1 MDINLM
7 ITSFPKLLDATV
19 VTVKLLSLSLFFG
32 LFIGLLFAIL
42 RLSKN
47 KIINKFAYGYSY
59 VFRGTPLLVQ
69 IFIIY
74 FGLGNIE
81 YFRSTFLWV
90 VFKEPYW
97 CAIIAFALNTGAYTS
112 EILRSAFQ
120 TIKPGFIE
128 AGKSLGISNKIIF
141 YKIQIPIAIRQSLP
155 AYGNEIILMMKGT
168 SLASTVTLMDFDL
181 MINSLPKLLGATVVT
196 LKLLSASLFFGLFIG
211 LLFAV
216 LRLNKNKII
225 NKFAYTYSYVFRG
238 TPLLVQIFI
247 IYFGLGQIEYF
258 RSTFLWVVFK
268 EPYWCAIIAFAL
280 NTGAYTSEILRS
292 AFQTIKPGLIEAG
305 KSLGISNK
313 IIFYKIQIPIAIRQ
327 SLPAYGNE
335 IILMMKGT
343 SLASTV
349 TLMDLTGVAKYI
361 ISTTFKPIEVFI
373 VAGGIYL
380 FMTFIIH
387 NVIKFL
393 EKKYSFN

>member
-1 MDINLM
+1 MDLELM
-7 ITSFPKLLDATV
+7 ISSFPKLLSATV
-19 VTVKLLSLSLFFG
+19 ITLKLLSVSLI
-32 LFIGLLFAIL
+32 IGLLIGLIFAIL
-42 RLSKN
+42 RLNKN
-47 KIINKFAYGYSY
+47 IFINKFAYGYSY

-74 FGLGNIE
+74 FGLGQIE
-81 YFRSTFLWV
+81 YLRSTFLWTV
-90 VFKEPYW
+90 LKEPYW

-120 TIKPGFIE
+120 TIKPGIIE
-128 AGKSLGISNKIIF
+128 AGQSLGISNK
-141 YKIQIPIAIRQSLP
+141 
-155 AYGNEIILMMKGT
+155 N
-168 SLASTVTLMDFDL
+168 
-181 MINSLPKLLGATVVT
+181 
-196 LKLLSASLFFGLFIG
+196 
-211 LLFAV
+211 
-216 LRLNKNKII
+216 
-225 NKFAYTYSYVFRG
+225 
-238 TPLLVQIFI
+238 
-247 IYFGLGQIEYF
+247 
-258 RSTFLWVVFK
+258 
-268 EPYWCAIIAFAL
+268 
-280 NTGAYTSEILRS
+280 
-292 AFQTIKPGLIEAG
+292 
-305 KSLGISNK
+305 
-313 IIFYKIQIPIAIRQ
+313 IFYKIQIPIAIRQ

-393 EKKYSFN
+393 EKKYSFNS

>member
-1 MDINLM
+1 MDLELM
-7 ITSFPKLLDATV
+7 INSFPKLLNAAGITL
-19 VTVKLLSLSLFFG
+19 KLLSVSLIVGLLIG
-32 LFIGLLFAIL
+32 LFFAIL
-42 RLSKN
+42 RLNKN
-47 KIINKFAYGYSY
+47 IFINRFAYGYSY

-74 FGLGNIE
+74 FGLGQIE
-81 YFRSTFLWV
+81 YLRSTFLWIIL
-90 VFKEPYW
+90 KEPYW

-112 EILRSAFQ
+112 EILRSAFE
-120 TIKPGFIE
+120 TIKPGI
-128 AGKSLGISNKIIF
+128 
-141 YKIQIPIAIRQSLP
+141 
-155 AYGNEIILMMKGT
+155 
-168 SLASTVTLMDFDL
+168 
-181 MINSLPKLLGATVVT
+181 
-196 LKLLSASLFFGLFIG
+196 
-211 LLFAV
+211 
-216 LRLNKNKII
+216 
-225 NKFAYTYSYVFRG
+225 
-238 TPLLVQIFI
+238 
-247 IYFGLGQIEYF
+247 
-258 RSTFLWVVFK
+258 
-268 EPYWCAIIAFAL
+268 
-280 NTGAYTSEILRS
+280 
-292 AFQTIKPGLIEAG
+292 IEAG

-361 ISTTFKPIEVFI
+361 ISTTFKPVEVFI

>member
-1 MDINLM
+1 MDFDLM
-7 ITSFPKLLDATV
+7 INSFPKLLSATV
-19 VTVKLLSLSLFFG
+19 VTLKLLSVSLIIG

-42 RLSKN
+42 RLN
-47 KIINKFAYGYSY
+47 NNIFINKFAYGYSY
-59 VFRGTPLLVQ
+59 
-69 IFIIY
+69 I
-74 FGLGNIE
+74 
-81 YFRSTFLWV
+81 
-90 VFKEPYW
+90 
-97 CAIIAFALNTGAYTS
+97 
-112 EILRSAFQ
+112 
-120 TIKPGFIE
+120 
-128 AGKSLGISNKIIF
+128 
-141 YKIQIPIAIRQSLP
+141 
-155 AYGNEIILMMKGT
+155 
-168 SLASTVTLMDFDL
+168 
-181 MINSLPKLLGATVVT
+181 
-196 LKLLSASLFFGLFIG
+196 
-211 LLFAV
+211 
-216 LRLNKNKII
+216 
-225 NKFAYTYSYVFRG
+225 FRG

-247 IYFGLGQIEYF
+247 IYFGLGQIEYL
-258 RSTFLWVVFK
+258 RSTVLWVILK

-313 IIFYKIQIPIAIRQ
+313 IIFYKIQVPIAIRQ

-361 ISTTFKPIEVFI
+361 ISTTFKPVEVFI

-387 NVIKFL
+387 NVIKYL
-393 EKKYSFN
+393 EKKYSFSQ

>member
-1 MDINLM
+1 VDFELM
-7 ITSFPKLLDATV
+7 VNSFPKLLSAAAITL
-19 VTVKLLSLSLFFG
+19 KLLSISLIIG

-42 RLSKN
+42 RLNKN
-47 KIINKFAYGYSY
+47 IFVNRFAYGYSY
-59 VFRGTPLLVQ
+59 LFRGTPLLVQ

-74 FGLGNIE
+74 FGLGQIE
-81 YFRSTFLWV
+81 YLRTTFLWV
-90 VFKEPYW
+90 ILKEPYW

-120 TIKPGFIE
+120 TIKPGI
-128 AGKSLGISNKIIF
+128 
-141 YKIQIPIAIRQSLP
+141 
-155 AYGNEIILMMKGT
+155 
-168 SLASTVTLMDFDL
+168 
-181 MINSLPKLLGATVVT
+181 
-196 LKLLSASLFFGLFIG
+196 
-211 LLFAV
+211 
-216 LRLNKNKII
+216 
-225 NKFAYTYSYVFRG
+225 
-238 TPLLVQIFI
+238 
-247 IYFGLGQIEYF
+247 
-258 RSTFLWVVFK
+258 
-268 EPYWCAIIAFAL
+268 
-280 NTGAYTSEILRS
+280 
-292 AFQTIKPGLIEAG
+292 IEAG

-361 ISTTFKPIEVFI
+361 ISTTFRPVEVFI

-387 NVIKFL
+387 NFLKFL
-393 EKKYSFN
+393 EKKYSFS

>member
-1 MDINLM
+1 MDLELM
-7 ITSFPKLLDATV
+7 INSFPKLLSAAVITL
-19 VTVKLLSLSLFFG
+19 KLLSVSLI
-32 LFIGLLFAIL
+32 IGLLIGLFFAIL
-42 RLSKN
+42 RLNKN
-47 KIINKFAYGYSY
+47 IFINKFAYGYSY

-74 FGLGNIE
+74 FGLGQIE
-81 YFRSTFLWV
+81 YLRSTVLWIIL
-90 VFKEPYW
+90 KEPYW

-120 TIKPGFIE
+120 TIK
-128 AGKSLGISNKIIF
+128 S
-141 YKIQIPIAIRQSLP
+141 
-155 AYGNEIILMMKGT
+155 
-168 SLASTVTLMDFDL
+168 
-181 MINSLPKLLGATVVT
+181 
-196 LKLLSASLFFGLFIG
+196 
-211 LLFAV
+211 
-216 LRLNKNKII
+216 
-225 NKFAYTYSYVFRG
+225 
-238 TPLLVQIFI
+238 
-247 IYFGLGQIEYF
+247 
-258 RSTFLWVVFK
+258 
-268 EPYWCAIIAFAL
+268 
-280 NTGAYTSEILRS
+280 
-292 AFQTIKPGLIEAG
+292 GLIEAG

-361 ISTTFKPIEVFI
+361 ISTTFKPVEVFI

-387 NVIKFL
+387 NVIKYL
-393 EKKYSFN
+393 EKKYSFSQ